1 MELHRICAELFSHGN
16 YGRAAALPIS
26 SQTRFFTS
34 PFLYHEYGD
43 CVLLLEHGLQVNNV
57 SHITLCLAEIW
68 SLLVYLNS
76 MIAPFFL

>member
-1 MELHRICAELFSHGN
+1 MVTMAERQLCQLVLRQG
-16 YGRAAALPIS
+16 S
-26 SQTRFFTS
+26 SPP